1 MNTKLTYLVEAIV
14 LVIVFPYFFF
24 LPSMI
29 WTNSPLVT
37 NKGAVI
43 VIAII
48 TID

>member
-14 LVIVFPYFFF
+14 LVIVFPYFFSYQVWF
-24 LPSMI
+24 EQIPHSWL
-29 WTNSPLVT
+29 TKELT
-37 NKGAVI
+37 